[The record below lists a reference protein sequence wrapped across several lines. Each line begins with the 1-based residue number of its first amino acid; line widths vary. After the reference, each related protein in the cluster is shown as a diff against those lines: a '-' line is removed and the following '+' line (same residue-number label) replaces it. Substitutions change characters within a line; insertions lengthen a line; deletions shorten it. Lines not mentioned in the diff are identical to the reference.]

1 MTADLFKAFVE
12 IIGGAVVALLLNVVG
27 WGLLVYEVL
36 HPPTHPMHVVLFTSI
51 GMLGALMLAKKQL
64 LGAAKAGLDVAGPYL
79 PFGRRSYD
87 NPPPPPPKP

>member
-12 IIGGAVVALLLNVVG
+12 IIGGVVVALLLNLVG

-36 HPPTHPMHVVLFTSI
+36 HPPTHPTHVFLFTSI
-51 GMLGALMLAKKQL
+51 GMLGALMLAKRQL
-64 LGAAKAGLDVAGPYL
+64 IAAAKAGLGVAGPYL

-87 NPPPPPPKP
+87 NQPPKP